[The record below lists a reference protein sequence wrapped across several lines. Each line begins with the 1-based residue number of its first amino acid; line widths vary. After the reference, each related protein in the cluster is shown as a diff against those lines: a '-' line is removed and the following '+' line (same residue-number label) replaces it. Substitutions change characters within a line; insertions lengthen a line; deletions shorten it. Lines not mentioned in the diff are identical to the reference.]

1 MMKPSKLH
9 LAAEIASSLMIFSGT
24 MYPAQEKAA
33 GVGTFESHGDV
44 GKMLHAGSVNYDA
57 AKNSYTIAGSGEN
70 MWLGNDAFHFA
81 WKKMSGEAVT
91 LTADI
96 SFLGSGGNPHRKAV
110 LMIRQSLD
118 SDSVYADVALHGNGL
133 AALQFRDEKG
143 GLTQEVR
150 SQISAPARGRIEKRG
165 AYFTMWLGGATGE
178 PEMAG
183 GSPKIE
189 LKEPFFVGIGV
200 CSHDRDVVEKAV
212 F

>member
-9 LAAEIASSLMIFSGT
+9 LAAEIAASLMIFSGT

-133 AALQFRDEKG
+133 AALQFRDDK
-143 GLTQEVR
+143 
-150 SQISAPARGRIEKRG
+150 GRIVNPADRKSFGTPTDQRKRK
-165 AYFTMWLGGATGE
+165 T
-178 PEMAG
+178 
-183 GSPKIE
+183 SPTHSRS
-189 LKEPFFVGIGV
+189 PG
-200 CSHDRDVVEKAV
+200 
-212 F
+212 